1 MRYIVKARIRT
12 LLAQQSGHI
21 QLLIFAP
28 ILTLFLLSLVVRTA
42 NSAID
47 PTFEKK
53 KITYQLKQRLIE
65 VRNAEGNQSI
75 PSARVD
81 PPEAQSVTKSLET
94 EVPITSEKEA
104 SGFTSTSE
112 KRGEIEFSTQ
122 VSDRPWVV
130 AESVSASDLLAVS
143 PTEALD
149 NTSPRGTEDKQRSIV
164 A

>member
-21 QLLIFAP
+21 QLIIFAP

-47 PTFEKK
+47 PTLEKK

-65 VRNAEGNQSI
+65 VRNAEGNQPI

-81 PPEAQSVTKSLET
+81 PGAQSVTKSLKT
-94 EVPITSEKEA
+94 EVPITS
-104 SGFTSTSE
+104 
-112 KRGEIEFSTQ
+112 
-122 VSDRPWVV
+122 
-130 AESVSASDLLAVS
+130 
-143 PTEALD
+143 
-149 NTSPRGTEDKQRSIV
+149 
-164 A
+164 

>member
-1 MRYIVKARIRT
+1 MRYIVKARIRP
-12 LLAQQSGHI
+12 LLAQQSGYI

-65 VRNAEGNQSI
+65 VRNEVRNAEGNQSI

-81 PPEAQSVTKSLET
+81 PEAQSATKSLKT
-94 EVPITSEKEA
+94 EVTITSEKEA
-104 SGFTSTSE
+104 SSFTSTSE
-112 KRGEIEFSTQ
+112 KRVEIEFSIQ
-122 VSDRPWVV
+122 V
-130 AESVSASDLLAVS
+130 
-143 PTEALD
+143 
-149 NTSPRGTEDKQRSIV
+149 
-164 A
+164 